1 MSKIAFLFPGQGAQY
16 VGMGRELYENIS
28 ESREVFE
35 SADRALGFSISKM
48 CFEGPQEL
56 LNETENTQ
64 PAILATSI
72 AVLKALEAQ
81 GIKAEAAAGLSLGE
95 YSALVFSK
103 ALNFEEAVA
112 LVKKRGRYMQEAV
125 PKGAG
130 TMAAIIGLDSDSI
143 DEVCRES
150 QAKGIVEPANYN
162 CPGQI
167 VIAGEVKAVEYACE
181 LAKEKGARKTVM
193 LSVSGPFHTS
203 MLEPAAE
210 KLAEE
215 LKNIEIN
222 PMSVPVITNVTA
234 DYIENSEDIKET
246 LKKQV
251 MSSVR
256 WEQTIRKLIA
266 DGFDTFIEIGPQKTL
281 SAFVKKIDRK
291 VKTLNVEDMKSLN
304 DAINVLNNKDGD

>member
-16 VGMGRELYENIS
+16 VGMGRELYENVK

-35 SADRALGFSISKM
+35 SADKVLGFSISNM
-48 CFEGPQEL
+48 CFEGPEEQ

-64 PAILATSI
+64 PAILTTSI
-72 AVLKALEAQ
+72 AALKALEAQ

-103 ALNFEEAVA
+103 ALNFEEAAA

-125 PKGAG
+125 PKGVG

-150 QAKGIVEPANYN
+150 QVKGIVEPANYN

-167 VIAGEVKAVEYACE
+167 VIAGEVKAVEYATE

-203 MLEPAAE
+203 MLKPAAD

-215 LKNIEIN
+215 LRNIEIK
-222 PMSVPVITNVTA
+222 PMNIPVITNVTA
-234 DYIENSEDIKET
+234 DYIENSGDIKET
-246 LKKQV
+246 LRRQV

-256 WEQTIRKLIA
+256 WEQTIRRLMA

-281 SAFVKKIDRK
+281 SAFARKIDRK
-291 VKTLNVEDMKSLN
+291 AVTLNVEDMKSLN
-304 DAINVLNNKDGD
+304 NVINVLNNKNGD

>member
-16 VGMGRELYENIS
+16 VGMGRELYENVS

-35 SADRALGFSISKM
+35 SADRVLEFSISKM

-64 PAILATSI
+64 PAILTTSI
-72 AVLKALEAQ
+72 AVLRALEAQ

-125 PKGAG
+125 PKGIG

-143 DEVCRES
+143 DDVCRES

-167 VIAGEVKAVEYACE
+167 VIAGEVEAVGYACE

-193 LSVSGPFHTS
+193 MSVSGPFHTS
-203 MLEPAAE
+203 MLKPAAE
-210 KLAEE
+210 KLAAE

-234 DYIENSEDIKET
+234 DYIENSGDIKET
-246 LKKQV
+246 LRKQV